1 MRSSVQGHASKGAE
15 HLEFDRPRSLSE
27 IAHRTF
33 DHPGPQ
39 LVLQSSQ
46 LGLELRYFQP
56 PVGGPLR
63 NSRSPGR
70 VLDRHTSSKRHLQR
84 QFLAPDSAA
93 RRRPGSH
100 LLNSAAVPEGAIE
113 KVTRNRIQ
121 GDETDRSCFECGVI
135 NRSRCGVRKHNHRD
149 GLVDGSN
156 RVDNSD
162 GRVGLDAV
170 VNEQGVEEPIAK
182 SSETTLGI
190 ARGDDLMIEPH
201 EEFGECLRT
210 GPILC
215 DEQDIHEASIIRRLE
230 LT

>member
-46 LGLELRYFQP
+46 
-56 PVGGPLR
+56 LR

-100 LLNSAAVPEGAIE
+100 LLNSAAVPKGAIE

-162 GRVGLDAV
+162 GGVGLDAMV
-170 VNEQGVEEPIAK
+170 YEQGVEEPIAK
-182 SSETTLGI
+182 SSEPPLGI
-190 ARGDDLMIEPH
+190 ARGDDLMTEPD

-210 GPILC
+210 DPILC